1 MASFFGS
8 GRKDNRLPLTPPDWL
23 HTPSI
28 QPAQEHRVLHPPT
41 PVLEASALP
50 QPEPIPEEELLER
63 IDTFRGIVADS
74 LYEVSKDYRMLC
86 NLTHAD
92 LKACDE
98 IIGELRKRL
107 AGNTHYAVLAKL
119 DEAHTLVEAQI
130 AKTR

>member
-1 MASFFGS
+1 MAPFFG
-8 GRKDNRLPLTPPDWL
+8 GRKGNRLPQA
-23 HTPSI
+23 PSGWPQVPSV

-41 PVLEASALP
+41 PVLEGSALAHP
-50 QPEPIPEEELLER
+50 DPMPDEELLER

-98 IIGELRKRL
+98 IIDELRKRL

-119 DEAHTLVEAQI
+119 DEAHALAEANLG
-130 AKTR
+130 KG